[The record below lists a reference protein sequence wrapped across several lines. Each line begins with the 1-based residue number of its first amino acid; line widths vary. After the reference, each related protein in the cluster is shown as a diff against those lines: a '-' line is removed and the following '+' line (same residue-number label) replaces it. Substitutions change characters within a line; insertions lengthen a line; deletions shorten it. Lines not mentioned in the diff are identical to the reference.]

1 MSSGFKSY
9 FCINIFLELGIKD
22 GKIASYK
29 YLDAP
34 DTLKKANLPYTGG
47 GSLTRLEPLTKWLPQ
62 IVEEV
67 VLGIKEYFASVDLV
81 PYQQLCQHFAE
92 KPARLLR

>member
-1 MSSGFKSY
+1 VGEK
-9 FCINIFLELGIKD
+9 ITLNQPPKGERALEKAFPVMEKALS
-22 GKIASYK
+22 A
-29 YLDAP
+29 
-34 DTLKKANLPYTGG
+34 ANLQYGG

-92 KPARLLR
+92 KPAHLLK